1 MIFVGNKEVKE
12 IFIGTKPVKEIYKGT
27 TKIWP
32 KELTYYTL
40 TVDMTGYGGR
50 EATIRWNNKAYNI
63 SDEVKLQVDGSVEIL
78 AGSSVTIDVSY
89 YDYEY
94 TISNNYWAEFN
105 SDDSVTIF
113 ANPSPQHNL
122 TVYFDF
128 YQADKHRLDVNITYT
143 DGTVHT
149 QSCDLSKSTFEISN
163 SVAPKNVSATVYWY
177 EITGPDLNEYEI
189 SHSWDINIPTYDS
202 HDVNTNIYNY
212 SAYLTY

>member
-50 EATIRWNNKAYNI
+50 EATIRWNNEEYNI

-94 TISNNYWAEFN
+94 TISNSYWAEFN

-113 ANPSPQHNL
+113 ANPSPQHKL

-128 YQADKHRLDVNITYT
+128 DSEGKTRVESQIKYKDGYIYNDTSYLPGSYQ
-143 DGTVHT
+143 
-149 QSCDLSKSTFEISN
+149 FEVSN
-163 SVAPKNVSATVYWY
+163 TVAPINVSATLYG
-177 EITGPDLNEYEI
+177 INGPDLNEHEI
-189 SHSWDINIPTYDS
+189 NSWDIDISRYDS
-202 HDVNTNIYNY
+202 HDADTNTYYY
-212 SAYLTY
+212 SIPLTY